1 MSSPEAIPAKISAAA
16 PGLFSMNSAACCSAD
31 STALHSSGLPS
42 RNRVVAASTAP
53 LCVPAMSNESM
64 TRLIAGSA
72 SSRSTYGVRE
82 KCAVISPLPAISE
95 AAALSSGIA
104 IVILASFWW
113 FSMPHSCAAAM
124 SSITAGP
131 ESLSAGTAMRSPG
144 PKSRIV
150 PIAGLRVTST

>member
-1 MSSPEAIPAKISAAA
+1 
-16 PGLFSMNSAACCSAD
+16 
-31 STALHSSGLPS
+31 
-42 RNRVVAASTAP
+42 
-53 LCVPAMSNESM
+53 M
-64 TRLIAGSA
+64 T
-72 SSRSTYGVRE
+72 
-82 KCAVISPLPAISE
+82 SPLPAISA

-104 IVILASFWW
+104 TASLASLWW

-150 PIAGLRVTST
+150 RIAGLRVTST